1 MTWWWSWLL
10 AIVGITGIFLAGSKH
25 KSGWAVGLGAQA
37 LWLAY
42 AVVTRQWG
50 FLVTALVYGAV
61 YARNWLRW
69 SRDESARETA
79 AILADPATMAELREA
94 EAEVE
99 AGLTTDVSDLLAGMA
114 SRRRAA

>member
-94 EAEVE
+94 EGDIA
-99 AGLTTDVSDLLAGMA
+99 AGRLTDASELPGIMA
-114 SRRRAA
+114 VRRRAA